1 MNPQNT
7 RKKSNIPF
15 DVLLLRE
22 ETLEDA
28 FLAEEVTFLA
38 REGLDERL
46 EADATDVERLDGVF
60 PEPFSLGSI
69 AELPLLIVGEEGEIV
84 VVLRVTLRHLCLPF
98 FLSLSLSMSMNLSVY
113 ESVSL

>member
-1 MNPQNT
+1 M
-7 RKKSNIPF
+7 KSNIPF
-15 DVLLLRE
+15 DVLLLRQ

-28 FLAEEVTFLA
+28 FLAEEVAFLA

-46 EADATDVERLDGVF
+46 EADAAGVERLDGVF

-84 VVLRVTLRHLCLPF
+84 VVLRVTLRHLSLPS
-98 FLSLSLSMSMNLSVY
+98 FLHCVY
-113 ESVSL
+113 FRQRK